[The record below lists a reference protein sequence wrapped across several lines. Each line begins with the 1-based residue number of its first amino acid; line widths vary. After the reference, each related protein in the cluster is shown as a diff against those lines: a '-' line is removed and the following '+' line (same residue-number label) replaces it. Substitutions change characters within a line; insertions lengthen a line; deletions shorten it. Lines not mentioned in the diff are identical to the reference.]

1 MDTRIGYPNEHLAGD
16 TDKATASPLFA
27 TAVGL
32 VMNAAE
38 TQLAPLD
45 AEAISEESEA
55 QGNEETITEKPVK
68 RTSVIERFTERLKT
82 FLESAE

>member
-16 TDKATASPLFA
+16 TDKSTASPLFA

-38 TQLAPLD
+38 TQLTLLD
-45 AEAISEESEA
+45 TDSVTTADETDGGDESPP
-55 QGNEETITEKPVK
+55 EKIPK
-68 RTSVIERFTERLKT
+68 RTSVIDRFTERLKT

>member
-38 TQLAPLD
+38 TQLAQLD
-45 AEAISEESEA
+45 AEVTKTTETDGGDESPP
-55 QGNEETITEKPVK
+55 EKPQK
-68 RTSVIERFTERLKT
+68 RTSVIDRFTERLKI